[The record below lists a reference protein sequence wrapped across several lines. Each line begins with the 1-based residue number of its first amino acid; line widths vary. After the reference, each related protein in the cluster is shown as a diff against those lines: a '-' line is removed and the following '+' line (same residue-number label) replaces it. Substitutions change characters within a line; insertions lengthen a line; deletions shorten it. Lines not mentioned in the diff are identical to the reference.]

1 MAKRGILVVVIG
13 LVDRERPSI
22 TLNVIF
28 MTAMCGFFVPG
39 ENMARLT
46 ETQAG
51 GSNVLRFL
59 DLIAFSEG
67 TSTVKASD
75 DGYNV
80 LYGGGLFQGYADHP
94 RRKLTFPINGK
105 PVTSTAAGRY
115 QLLERYWD
123 AYRVSLRLAGGF
135 TPENQDRIALQQIR
149 ERKAL
154 DDIKAGRIAAAI
166 SKCSNIWAS
175 LPGNNYGQ
183 NPHRLDKLLG
193 RWLELGG
200 VLA

>member
-1 MAKRGILVVVIG
+1 
-13 LVDRERPSI
+13 
-22 TLNVIF
+22 
-28 MTAMCGFFVPG
+28 
-39 ENMARLT
+39 MARLT

-51 GSNVLRFL
+51 GANVLRFL

-80 LYGGGLFQGYADHP
+80 LYGGGVFHGYADHP

-105 PVTSTAAGRY
+105 PVTSSAAGRY

-123 AYRVSLRLAGGF
+123 AYRASRSLSGGF

-149 ERKAL
+149 ERRAL
-154 DDIKAGRIAAAI
+154 DDIKAGRIERAI
-166 SKCSNIWAS
+166 AKCSNIWAS
-175 LPGNNYGQ
+175 FPGNSYGQ
-183 NPHRLDKLLG
+183 NPHRLEKLLNQ
-193 RWLELGG
+193 WQKFGG
-200 VLA
+200 ALA

>member
-1 MAKRGILVVVIG
+1 
-13 LVDRERPSI
+13 
-22 TLNVIF
+22 
-28 MTAMCGFFVPG
+28 
-39 ENMARLT
+39 MARLT

-51 GSNVLRFL
+51 GANVLRFL

-94 RRKLTFPINGK
+94 RKKLTFPINGK

-123 AYRVSLRLAGGF
+123 AYRSSLLLSGGF
-135 TPENQDRIALQQIR
+135 APENQDRIALQQIR
-149 ERKAL
+149 ERRAL
-154 DDIKAGRIAAAI
+154 DDIKAARIAAAI

-193 RWLELGG
+193 RWVELGG
-200 VLA
+200 VLT

>member
-1 MAKRGILVVVIG
+1 
-13 LVDRERPSI
+13 
-22 TLNVIF
+22 
-28 MTAMCGFFVPG
+28 
-39 ENMARLT
+39 MARLT
-46 ETQAG
+46 EPQAG
-51 GSNVLRFL
+51 GANVLRFL

-67 TSTVKASD
+67 TSTVKGSD

-80 LYGGGLFQGYADHP
+80 LYGRGLFTGYADHP
-94 RRKLTFPINGK
+94 RKKLTFAINGK

-149 ERKAL
+149 EQKAL
-154 DDIKAGRIAAAI
+154 DEIKAGRIQQAI
-166 SKCSNIWAS
+166 AKCSNIWAS
-175 LPGNNYGQ
+175 FPGNTYGQ
-183 NPHRLDKLLG
+183 NPHRLEKLLAQWQ
-193 RWLELGG
+193 RLGG

>member
-1 MAKRGILVVVIG
+1 
-13 LVDRERPSI
+13 
-22 TLNVIF
+22 
-28 MTAMCGFFVPG
+28 
-39 ENMARLT
+39 MARLT
-46 ETQAG
+46 EAQVG
-51 GSNVLRFL
+51 GAQVLRFL

-67 TSTVKASD
+67 TSTIKTSD

-80 LYGGGLFQGYADHP
+80 LYGGGLFHGYADHP
-94 RRKLTFPINGK
+94 RCKLTFPINGK

-123 AYRVSLRLAGGF
+123 AYRESLRLVGGF
-135 TPENQDRIALQQIR
+135 SPENQDRIALQQIR
-149 ERKAL
+149 ERRSL
-154 DDIKAGRIAAAI
+154 EDIKAGRIQQAI
-166 SKCSNIWAS
+166 AKCSNIWAS

-193 RWLELGG
+193 HWVYMGG

>member
-1 MAKRGILVVVIG
+1 
-13 LVDRERPSI
+13 
-22 TLNVIF
+22 
-28 MTAMCGFFVPG
+28 
-39 ENMARLT
+39 MARIFAAD
-46 ETQAG
+46 AG
-51 GSNVLRFL
+51 GPNVLAFL
-59 DLIAFSEG
+59 DMLAWSEG
-67 TSTVKASD
+67 TSTIKASD

-115 QLLERYWD
+115 QLLARYWD
-123 AYRVSLRLAGGF
+123 AYRVSLRLSDGF

-154 DDIKAGRIAAAI
+154 ADIKAGRIEQAI
-166 SKCSNIWAS
+166 AKCSNIWAS

-183 NPHRLDKLLG
+183 NPHRLDKLLTQ
-193 RWLELGG
+193 WVKLGG

>member
-1 MAKRGILVVVIG
+1 
-13 LVDRERPSI
+13 
-22 TLNVIF
+22 
-28 MTAMCGFFVPG
+28 
-39 ENMARLT
+39 MARLT

-51 GSNVLRFL
+51 GTNVLRFL

-80 LYGGGLFQGYADHP
+80 LYGRGLFQGYADHP

-123 AYRVSLRLAGGF
+123 AYRVSLRLSGGF
-135 TPENQDRIALQQIR
+135 TPENQDRVALQQIR
-149 ERKAL
+149 ERRAL
-154 DDIKAGRIAAAI
+154 DDIKADRIQEAI
-166 SKCSNIWAS
+166 AKCSNIWAS
-175 LPGNNYGQ
+175 FPGNSYGQ

-193 RWLELGG
+193 RWVELGG
-200 VLA
+200 ALA

>member
-1 MAKRGILVVVIG
+1 
-13 LVDRERPSI
+13 
-22 TLNVIF
+22 
-28 MTAMCGFFVPG
+28 
-39 ENMARLT
+39 MARLT
-46 ETQAG
+46 QSHAG
-51 GSNVLRFL
+51 GANALRFL

-80 LYGGGLFQGYADHP
+80 LYGGALFQGYADHP
-94 RRKLTFPINGK
+94 RLKLTFPINGK

-123 AYRVSLRLAGGF
+123 AYRISLRLADGY

-149 ERKAL
+149 ERRAL
-154 DDIKAGRIAAAI
+154 DDIKAGRIQQAI
-166 SKCSNIWAS
+166 AKCSNIWAS
-175 LPGNNYGQ
+175 FPGNTYGQ
-183 NPHRLDKLLG
+183 NPHRLDKLLAK
-193 RWLELGG
+193 WKELGG